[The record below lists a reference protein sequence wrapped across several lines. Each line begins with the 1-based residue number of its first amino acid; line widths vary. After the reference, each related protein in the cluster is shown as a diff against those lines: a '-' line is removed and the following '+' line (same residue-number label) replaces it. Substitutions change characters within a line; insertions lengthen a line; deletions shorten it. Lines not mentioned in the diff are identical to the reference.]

1 MHGKGLC
8 SFSDG
13 GNYTGEWRN
22 GKAHG
27 VGLYTLASGETY
39 EGEWE
44 DGVLHGEGTVT
55 YANAVTKQNKVV
67 SFSHIYQHSSK
78 AAAKSAERCNYYAAK
93 MKHGAN
99 NVRGAGNT
107 KTF

>member
-1 MHGKGLC
+1 MTSNLPQRIHQHQTGKG
-8 SFSDG
+8 S
-13 GNYTGEWRN
+13 
-22 GKAHG
+22 
-27 VGLYTLASGETY
+27 
-39 EGEWE
+39 
-44 DGVLHGEGTVT
+44 
-55 YANAVTKQNKVV
+55 AVTKQNKVV

-78 AAAKSAERCNYYAAK
+78 VAAKSAERCNYYAAK